1 MKLSYAICVCNESR
15 DLYSLIS
22 FLKKVID
29 QEDEINILIDSKHV
43 TQNVRRVIDYFK
55 DDVVTHERE
64 FDGNFA
70 THRNYHISKCTG
82 DFIFIIDPDEMP
94 KEKLIKNVKQMLT
107 DMDADLLMV
116 PRINIS
122 HGFTQK
128 WIEDCKF
135 VLNEVDWINWPDY
148 ICRVFKNCETIKYGS
163 ELHENVVGA
172 TKPFGLKADPT
183 LAIWHIKTVDKQDN
197 RWDADGNFK
206 LPEDADNLYDTLM

>member
-29 QEDEINILIDSKHV
+29 PEDEINILIDTKHV

-55 DDVVTHERE
+55 DDIVTFERD
-64 FDGNFA
+64 FDGKFA
-70 THRNYHISKCTG
+70 AHRNYHISKCTG
-82 DFIFIIDPDEMP
+82 DFIFMLDPDEMP
-94 KEKLIKNVKQMLT
+94 KEKLIKYVKRMLI

-122 HGFTQK
+122 RGFTQE
-128 WIEDCKF
+128 WIEEKNF

-148 ICRVFKNCETIKYGS
+148 MGRVFKNCEYITYGR
-163 ELHENVVGA
+163 ELHEVIIGA
-172 TKPFGLKADPT
+172 KKPFALKADPT
-183 LAIWHIKTVDKQDN
+183 LAVWHIKSVEKDDN
-197 RWDADGNFK
+197 RWTADGELK
-206 LPEDADNLYDTLM
+206 LREDENLYDDLM